1 MFPEGLPLPPPL
13 PTHLTRCWPIALA
26 GIKWQLAR
34 RAPSQEVS
42 PPAGAGRSS
51 GTQHAGTAY
60 AEDAS
65 QCGTRRERRG
75 RCKRSRTMLALCDLG
90 LVLGLLFLSTPAMGS
105 CLDNYQELLGQL
117 QKQADFMQH
126 TSMLLDHYIS
136 IQGLDKDGLKEHCQ
150 ERPGVFPSKDALQ
163 RLSRQEFLQILN
175 NTLGHVLHRLRTLQK
190 DIPKAQ
196 DLEKL
201 NIAKLNIRGFKNN
214 IHCMAQLLPG
224 SLEKTEPTPTGPGA
238 SPSPTPISDAFQ
250 RRLEGCRFLHGYHR
264 FMHSVGQVFR
274 EWGQSPSRSRR
285 HSPRRGLRKGT
296 HRTHLSSRNKRLMP
310 RGWLP
315 R

>member
-1 MFPEGLPLPPPL
+1 M
-13 PTHLTRCWPIALA
+13 RA
-26 GIKWQLAR
+26 QLM
-34 RAPSQEVS
+34 Q
-42 PPAGAGRSS
+42 
-51 GTQHAGTAY
+51 
-60 AEDAS
+60 
-65 QCGTRRERRG
+65 
-75 RCKRSRTMLALCDLG
+75 RTLLS

-105 CLDNYQELLGQL
+105 CLDKYQELLGQL

-126 TSMLLDHYIS
+126 TSMLLDPYIR
-136 IQGLDKDGLKEHCQ
+136 IQGLDKDGLKEYCQ
-150 ERPGVFPSKDALQ
+150 ERPGTFPSKDALQ
-163 RLSRQEFLQILN
+163 QLSRQGFLHVIN
-175 NTLGHVLHRLRTLQK
+175 TTLGQVLHRLRTLLK

-201 NIAKLNIRGFKNN
+201 NMMKLHIRGFKNN

-224 SLEKTEPTPTGPGA
+224 SVEKTEPTPAGPAA
-238 SPSPTPISDAFQ
+238 SPSPTPIPDAFQ

-285 HSPRRGLRKGT
+285 HSPRRGLRKGA
-296 HRTHLSSRNKRLMP
+296 HRTHLSRRNKRLKP

>member
-1 MFPEGLPLPPPL
+1 M
-13 PTHLTRCWPIALA
+13 RA
-26 GIKWQLAR
+26 QLMR
-34 RAPSQEVS
+34 RTLLSLV
-42 PPAGAGRSS
+42 
-51 GTQHAGTAY
+51 
-60 AEDAS
+60 
-65 QCGTRRERRG
+65 
-75 RCKRSRTMLALCDLG
+75 LG
-90 LVLGLLFLSTPAMGS
+90 LRVLGLLFLSTPAMGS
-105 CLDNYQELLGQL
+105 CLDKYQELLGQL

-126 TSMLLDHYIS
+126 TSMLLDPYIS
-136 IQGLDKDGLKEHCQ
+136 IHGLDKDGLKEHCR
-150 ERPGVFPSKDALQ
+150 ERPGTFPSKDALQ
-163 RLSRQEFLQILN
+163 LLSRQEFLQILAT
-175 NTLGHVLHRLRTLQK
+175 TLDHVLHRLRTLQK

-201 NIAKLNIRGFKNN
+201 KMAKLNIRGFKNN

-224 SLEKTEPTPTGPGA
+224 SVEKAEPTPAGPGA

-274 EWGQSPSRSRR
+274 EWGESPSRSRR
-285 HSPRRGLRKGT
+285 HSPRRGLQKGA
-296 HRTHLSSRNKRLMP
+296 RRMHLPRRNKRLMP

>member
-1 MFPEGLPLPPPL
+1 MFPEGLPLPPPSA
-13 PTHLTRCWPIALA
+13 PHPPHEVLA
-26 GIKWQLAR
+26 NRPGGHKVAASPQGSQPGGVTPSR
-34 RAPSQEVS
+34 RRPELGH
-42 PPAGAGRSS
+42 PA
-51 GTQHAGTAY
+51 
-60 AEDAS
+60 
-65 QCGTRRERRG
+65 CGHSLCGG
-75 RCKRSRTMLALCDLG
+75 RCS
-90 LVLGLLFLSTPAMGS
+90 
-105 CLDNYQELLGQL
+105 
-117 QKQADFMQH
+117 
-126 TSMLLDHYIS
+126 IS
-136 IQGLDKDGLKEHCQ
+136 IQGLDKDGLKEHCR

-175 NTLGHVLHRLRTLQK
+175 TTLGHVLHRLRTLQK

>member
-1 MFPEGLPLPPPL
+1 M
-13 PTHLTRCWPIALA
+13 RA
-26 GIKWQLAR
+26 QLMR
-34 RAPSQEVS
+34 R
-42 PPAGAGRSS
+42 
-51 GTQHAGTAY
+51 TQL
-60 AEDAS
+60 S
-65 QCGTRRERRG
+65 
-75 RCKRSRTMLALCDLG
+75 
-90 LVLGLLFLSTPAMGS
+90 LVLGLLLLSTLSTPAMGS

-126 TSMLLDHYIS
+126 TSMLLDPYIN
-136 IQGLDKDGLKEHCQ
+136 IQGLDKDGLKKHCR

-175 NTLGHVLHRLRTLQK
+175 TTLGHVLHRLRTLQK

-224 SLEKTEPTPTGPGA
+224 SLEKTESTPTGPGA
-238 SPSPTPISDAFQ
+238 SPSPTPIPDAFQ

-296 HRTHLSSRNKRLMP
+296 HRTHLSIRNKRLMP

-315 R
+315 Q